1 MKPWKPWIAVLL
13 AGLLLFCTGCAGSS
27 PAQEDPAF
35 SPSIT
40 SGQESTVSDAPT
52 ASRFSQENTVD
63 TAAPSTQSQEE
74 DHMNLQIIVNG
85 VTFHARLFD
94 NPTAEAFW
102 EQLPLTL
109 SMNELN
115 GNEKYYYLPQSFPTD
130 PRQPEQIQTGDLMLF
145 GSDCLVL
152 FYETFSTF
160 YRYTP
165 LGRVEDPAGL
175 AQALGNGSVTVQ
187 FLLEE

>member
-1 MKPWKPWIAVLL
+1 MKPWIAVLL

-27 PAQEDPAF
+27 PAQEDAAL
-35 SPSIT
+35 SQSL
-40 SGQESTVSDAPT
+40 SGGAESTVSDVPEV
-52 ASRFSQENTVD
+52 SWLSQENTSGTVSP
-63 TAAPSTQSQEE
+63 AAQSQEE
-74 DHMNLQIIVNG
+74 ENMNLQIIANG
-85 VTFHARLFD
+85 VTFHARLYD

-109 SMNELN
+109 SMSELN
-115 GNEKYYYLPQSFPTD
+115 GNEKYYYLPQSLPTD

-152 FYETFSTF
+152 FYETFSTS

-175 AQALGNGSVTVQ
+175 AQALGSGSVTVQ

>member
-1 MKPWKPWIAVLL
+1 MKPWIVVLL
-13 AGLLLFCTGCAGSS
+13 AGLMLFCTGCAGSS
-27 PAQEDPAF
+27 PTEEDAAF
-35 SPSIT
+35 SPSIS
-40 SGQESTVSDAPT
+40 SGEESTGSDVPEEA
-52 ASRFSQENTVD
+52 RLFQENTSGTVSP
-63 TAAPSTQSQEE
+63 AAQSQEE
-74 DHMNLQIIVNG
+74 ENMNLQIIANG
-85 VTFHARLFD
+85 VTFRTQLYD
-94 NPTAEAFW
+94 NPAAEAFR

-109 SMNELN
+109 SMSELN
-115 GNEKYYYLPQSFPTD
+115 GNEKYYYLPQSLPTD
-130 PRQPEQIQTGDLMLF
+130 PYRPEQIQTGDLMLF

-152 FYETFSTF
+152 FYETFSTS

>member
-1 MKPWKPWIAVLL
+1 
-13 AGLLLFCTGCAGSS
+13 
-27 PAQEDPAF
+27 
-35 SPSIT
+35 
-40 SGQESTVSDAPT
+40 
-52 ASRFSQENTVD
+52 
-63 TAAPSTQSQEE
+63 
-74 DHMNLQIIVNG
+74 MNLQIIANG
-85 VTFHARLFD
+85 VTFRAQLYD
-94 NPTAEAFW
+94 NLAAEAFR

-109 SMNELN
+109 SMSELN
-115 GNEKYYYLPQSFPTD
+115 GNEKYYYLPQSLPTD
-130 PRQPEQIQTGDLMLF
+130 PYRPEQIQTGDLMLF

-152 FYETFSTF
+152 FYETFSTS

>member
-1 MKPWKPWIAVLL
+1 MKPWIAVLL

-27 PAQEDPAF
+27 PAQEDAAL
-35 SPSIT
+35 SQSL
-40 SGQESTVSDAPT
+40 SGGAESTVSDVPEV
-52 ASRFSQENTVD
+52 SWLSQENTSGTVS
-63 TAAPSTQSQEE
+63 PSTQSQEE

-85 VTFHARLFD
+85 VTFHARLYD
-94 NPTAEAFW
+94 NPAAEAFR

-109 SMNELN
+109 SMSELN
-115 GNEKYYYLPQSFPTD
+115 GNEKYYYLPQSLPTD
-130 PRQPEQIQTGDLMLF
+130 PYRPEQIQTGDLMLF

-152 FYETFSTF
+152 FYETFSTS

>member
-1 MKPWKPWIAVLL
+1 MKPWIAVLL
-13 AGLLLFCTGCAGSS
+13 AGLMLFCTGCAGSS
-27 PAQEDPAF
+27 PAQEDAAL
-35 SPSIT
+35 SHSL
-40 SGQESTVSDAPT
+40 SGGAESTVNDVPEEV
-52 ASRFSQENTVD
+52 RLSQENTSGTVSP
-63 TAAPSTQSQEE
+63 AAQSQEE
-74 DHMNLQIIVNG
+74 ENMNLQIIANG
-85 VTFHARLFD
+85 VTFRTQLYD
-94 NPTAEAFW
+94 NPAAEAFR

-109 SMNELN
+109 SMSELN
-115 GNEKYYYLPQSFPTD
+115 GNEKYYYLPQSLPTD
-130 PRQPEQIQTGDLMLF
+130 PCRPEQIQTGDLMLF

-152 FYETFSTF
+152 FYETFSTS